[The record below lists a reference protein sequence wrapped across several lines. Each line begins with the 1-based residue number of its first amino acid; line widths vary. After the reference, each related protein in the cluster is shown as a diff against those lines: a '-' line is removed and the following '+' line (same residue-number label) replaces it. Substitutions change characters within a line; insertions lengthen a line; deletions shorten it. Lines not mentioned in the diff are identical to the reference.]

1 MPATLH
7 LLGAPRLEGVE
18 GATPLPLRRYSAILF
33 YLALRGEWVRRDE
46 LTFLYWPDRDEASG
60 RRNLRQLLHKARQQ
74 PWAHGLEVEDQRLRW
89 RVASDVAAL
98 RDAVATGAWQRAVAI
113 PYAPLLDHLSD
124 PTAPGFEAWLELERS
139 DVQSLWVT
147 AASNRAIELEEGGR
161 PGEALSLHTA
171 ILDRE
176 PLAEEAMQA
185 LLRCALRA
193 GQRREALERYR
204 SFVTLLDRELGL
216 APLPE
221 TQALAEAGSDPTEE
235 GDRARPDLPTP
246 PTPFIGRERELE
258 ALIARI
264 GASDARLITVAGP
277 GGIGKSRLALE
288 AARRTGGRFA
298 DGAAFV
304 ALAPLDAAADV
315 PMAIAAAVGL
325 PPIERGDPQAQ
336 LIERL
341 RGRKLLLLL
350 DNAEHLP
357 GIDALAAEL
366 LEQSQGVTLI
376 VTSRQH
382 LALRGEWLLPIG
394 GLGVPESGPYDLERA
409 ATNPSVRLLLLQA
422 HRSTP
427 GFRLTADNVGG
438 IAEVCRLLEGM
449 PLALELAATWLQI
462 LPADEIAERLRHDL
476 DFLQGEGADL
486 PERHRSLQAAF
497 ATSWRALDDDHRT
510 IFAAL
515 AVFRGGFDHGAALAV
530 GGASPQQLLR
540 LLRAS
545 LIQRSLT
552 GRFGLHR
559 VLRQFAGRELER
571 SGEGARVQARHRQR
585 YARLLDER
593 SERLTGSDQVAAL
606 AEVRREIDNVRQA
619 WRSAVATTDIEALT
633 LSLGG
638 YYRLCYL
645 SGDSRE
651 GASAFTD
658 ALDALSVHEGEGI
671 EPLRARL
678 LGYAAVMFQRLG
690 ERHRVA
696 ELAEAAL
703 ERFRRLGDI
712 EGSTLS
718 RTTLAHHRYLGGDLA
733 GAEALYRD
741 ALADAGPGQRVGILN
756 SLAQLAMHRGAF
768 DEAKTGLL
776 GALAEAEAIGDER
789 RTALVSG
796 TLGNLLS
803 DRGRYD
809 EAERRYR
816 DALERYE
823 RLDSRFSQALT
834 LNNLATLAL
843 ERADLAEA
851 RALLAR
857 TLELSEE
864 LGDRLGV
871 ALVHYNL
878 GFVADRAGED
888 SPARDAYLAALP
900 IFEELDSS
908 HCLALCHTRLA
919 AAFAR
924 LGDLASASHHARTGL
939 DRSERIDRLQVRAEA
954 LIACS
959 EPLTAAGLPELAT
972 EVLRAIAEHE
982 GVGDALRKRAE
993 ARLGMDRPAAERTSQ
1008 RRDST
1013 PDLSAWSARVM
1024 QALTAFAPL

>member
-1 MPATLH
+1 MPVTLY
-7 LLGAPRLEGVE
+7 LLGAPRLHGAE
-18 GATPLPLRRYSAILF
+18 GAAPLPLRRYSAILF

-74 PWAHGLEVEDQRLRW
+74 PWAHGLEIEDQRLRW
-89 RVASDVAAL
+89 RVATDVAAL
-98 RDAVATGAWQRAVAI
+98 RDAVAEGAWRRAVEI

-139 DVQSLWVT
+139 DVQSLWIT

-161 PGEALSLHTA
+161 PDAALTLHTA
-171 ILDRE
+171 ILERE

-185 LLRCALRA
+185 MLRCAFGA
-193 GQRREALERYR
+193 GQRLEALERYR
-204 SFVTLLDRELGL
+204 TFVALLDRELGL

-221 TQALAEAGSDPTEE
+221 TQALADASDDPPATS
-235 GDRARPDLPTP
+235 DRVRPDLPTP
-246 PTPFIGRERELE
+246 PTLFVGRERELD
-258 ALIARI
+258 ALIERI
-264 GASDARLITVAGP
+264 GASDARMITVAGP

-288 AARRTGGRFA
+288 AARRTAGRFT
-298 DGAAFV
+298 DGVAFV
-304 ALAPLDAAADV
+304 ALAPLDAVADV

-325 PPIERGDPQAQ
+325 SPIGRGDPQAQ

-341 RGRKLLLLL
+341 RGRELLLLL

-357 GIDALAAEL
+357 GIDGSVAEL
-366 LEQSQGVTLI
+366 LEQAPGVTLLI
-376 VTSRQH
+376 TSRQH
-382 LALRGEWLLPIG
+382 LALRGEWLLPIA
-394 GLGVPESGPYDLERA
+394 GLAYPESGPHDPERVA
-409 ATNPSVRLLLLQA
+409 ANASVRLLLLQA

-427 GFRLTADNVGG
+427 GFRLTTENVAG
-438 IAEVCRLLEGM
+438 IAEICRLLEGM

-462 LPADEIAERLRHDL
+462 LPPDEIAERLRHDL
-476 DFLQGEGADL
+476 DFLRSEGADL
-486 PERHRSLQAAF
+486 PERHRSLRAAF

-515 AVFRGGFDHGAALAV
+515 SAFRGGFDHGSALAV

-545 LIQRSLT
+545 LIQRSLS

-559 VLRQFAGRELER
+559 VLRQFAGQELER
-571 SGEGARVQARHRQR
+571 SGEGAHVQARHRRR
-585 YARLLDER
+585 YAHFLDER

-606 AEVRREIDNVRQA
+606 TEVRREIDNVRQA
-619 WRSAVATTDIEALT
+619 WRSAVATLDAEALT
-633 LSLGG
+633 RSVGG

-645 SGDSRE
+645 SGDSRD
-651 GASAFTD
+651 GAAAFTA
-658 ALDALSVHEGEGI
+658 ALEALSDREGGEI

-690 ERHRVA
+690 ERDRVT
-696 ELAEAAL
+696 ELAGAAL
-703 ERFRRLGDI
+703 AHFERLGDI
-712 EGSTLS
+712 KGATLS
-718 RTTLAHHRYLGGDLA
+718 RTTLAHHRYLEGDLE

-741 ALADAGPGQRVGILN
+741 ALTDAGPGPRAGVLN
-756 SLAQLAMHRGAF
+756 SLAMLAMHRGAL
-768 DEAKTGLL
+768 DEAEVILRD
-776 GALAEAEAIGDER
+776 ALAGAEAAGDER

-823 RLDSRFSQALT
+823 RLDSRYSLALT

-843 ERADLAEA
+843 ERDDLVEA
-851 RALLAR
+851 RTLLAR
-857 TLELSEE
+857 TLELSDD

-878 GFVADRAGED
+878 GSVADRAGED
-888 SPARDAYLAALP
+888 SAARDAYLAALP
-900 IFEELDSS
+900 IFEGLGSS
-908 HCLALCHTRLA
+908 RWLALCHTRLA
-919 AAFAR
+919 ATLAR
-924 LGDLASASHHARTGL
+924 LGDLAVARRHALTGL

-959 EPLTAAGLPELAT
+959 EPLMAAGLPELAAQ
-972 EVLRAIAEHE
+972 VLRAIAEHGE
-982 GVGDALRKRAE
+982 VGGALRERAE
-993 ARLGMDRPAAERTSQ
+993 AQLDRTEAERTSPQ
-1008 RRDST
+1008 RDDAS
-1013 PDLSAWSARVM
+1013 DLSAWSGRVVA
-1024 QALTAFAPL
+1024 ALTSFTPR